1 MKHWRWLQGIGLGL
15 LMAGGATAIQAAEAP
30 LPKPLRPLR
39 LAQSYT
45 DLVAVSLFQHY
56 TAGYPAPILTDGLSS
71 RQIDSVHVT
80 FVRRLINAAGD
91 SGSVVGYKVALTNP
105 QAQAQLGV
113 THPLYGFLL
122 ENMLLED
129 GATLPLAFGSRPQA
143 EGDLMV
149 RVGNADINQAE
160 TDLELLAG
168 LDAVVPFLELPDLI
182 YQENALVNAGALVAV
197 NVGARYGIV
206 GDPVELESDTS
217 GLEQLANIR
226 VVLNNARGQFLAEGH
241 STDLLGHPINAVR
254 WLRDTLQTQ
263 GVALRPGD
271 LLSLGSI
278 TSLVSLESGTDI
290 TGIEARYFGLEST
303 ERSTDLEVSFEVPEE
318 DS

>member
-15 LMAGGATAIQAAEAP
+15 LMAGGATTIQAAEAP
-30 LPKPLRPLR
+30 PRPLRPLR

-71 RQIDSVHVT
+71 RQIDSVQVT
-80 FVRRLINAAGD
+80 FVRRLMSAAGD

-105 QAQAQLGV
+105 NAQAQLGV

-122 ENMLLED
+122 ENMLLD
-129 GATLPLAFGSRPQA
+129 NGVTLPLAFGSRPQA

-149 RVGNADINQAE
+149 RVGSADINQAE

-197 NVGARYGIV
+197 NVGARYGIM
-206 GDPVELESDTS
+206 GDPVELEPDAS

-226 VVLNNARGQFLAEGH
+226 VVLNNARGQFLAEGN

-263 GVALRPGD
+263 GVELRPGD
-271 LLSLGSI
+271 LLSLGAI
-278 TSLVSLESGTDI
+278 TSPVSLESGTDI
-290 TGIEARYFGLEST
+290 TGIEARYFGLEPT
-303 ERSTDLEVSFEVPEE
+303 DRSIDLEVTFDVPEE